1 MLRYQKPTV
10 IEVKKSDVDDL
21 LQKRREVIAKSPNEM
36 SMCQPSLPS
45 TSSPKF
51 RQAEI
56 RRRLGFSP
64 EVVPNDGTTA
74 IHFWAHIINNIYWE
88 SRSASFWNQLCL
100 SVRLFVCLTQNSS
113 TSHHRISLIF
123 CNKLAFY
130 ESRKVTKPDFRKN
143 LFAAK
148 KLQKTS

>member
-1 MLRYQKPTV
+1 MGQIENIKLHIVTDIKILYKISIIEMLRYQKPTV
-10 IEVKKSDVDDL
+10 IEVKKADVDEL

-64 EVVPNDGTTA
+64 DVVPNDGTTG
-74 IHFWAHIINNIYWE
+74 IHF
-88 SRSASFWNQLCL
+88 
-100 SVRLFVCLTQNSS
+100 
-113 TSHHRISLIF
+113 
-123 CNKLAFY
+123 
-130 ESRKVTKPDFRKN
+130 
-143 LFAAK
+143 
-148 KLQKTS
+148 

>member
-1 MLRYQKPTV
+1 MGQIKNIKLHIVTDIKILQKIKMLRYQKPTV
-10 IEVKKSDVDDL
+10 IEVKKADVDEL

-64 EVVPNDGTTA
+64 DVVPNDGTTG
-74 IHFWAHIINNIYWE
+74 IHF
-88 SRSASFWNQLCL
+88 
-100 SVRLFVCLTQNSS
+100 
-113 TSHHRISLIF
+113 
-123 CNKLAFY
+123 
-130 ESRKVTKPDFRKN
+130 
-143 LFAAK
+143 
-148 KLQKTS
+148 